1 MKIGEVMNRKPAVI
15 DNKATFSDAARRVA
29 ETQVSDLMVVDAKGV
44 FVGVLSEGDLIRA
57 TLPNYD
63 ELMRDGTSL
72 GGAWKVFLEK
82 GKEVA
87 PRGIDAIV
95 IKAPLVFQPADE
107 LIKAASAMVN
117 KQIRVLPVVDG
128 GVLVGTIS
136 RGDLCKAVLAG

>member
-1 MKIGEVMNRKPAVI
+1 VKIGEVMNKRPAVI
-15 DNKATFSDAARRVA
+15 DNRATFAEAGRRVA
-29 ETQVSDLMVVDAKGV
+29 ETQVSDLMVVDAEGV

-63 ELMRDGTSL
+63 ELMRDGTSI

-82 GKEVA
+82 GKEIA
-87 PRGIDAIV
+87 GRDIGSIV
-95 IKAPLVFQPADE
+95 IKAPLTFHTSDE

-136 RGDLCKAVLAG
+136 RGDLCKAVLNV

>member
-1 MKIGEVMNRKPAVI
+1 VKIGEVMNGKPAVI
-15 DNKATFSDAARRVA
+15 DSSATFAEAARRVA
-29 ETQVSDLMVVDAKGV
+29 ETQASDLMVVDAKGV
-44 FVGVLSEGDLIRA
+44 FVGVVSEGDLIRA

-87 PRGIDAIV
+87 SRGIASIV
-95 IKAPLVFQPADE
+95 IKAPLTFQPADE
-107 LIKAASAMVN
+107 LLKAASAMVN

-128 GVLVGTIS
+128 GMLVGTIS
-136 RGDLCKAVLAG
+136 RGDLCKAVLGG

>member
-1 MKIGEVMNRKPAVI
+1 VKIGEVMNGKPAVI
-15 DNKATFSDAARRVA
+15 DSRATFADAARRVA
-29 ETQVSDLMVVDAKGV
+29 ETQVSDLMVVDEKGG
-44 FVGVLSEGDLIRA
+44 FVGVVSEGDLIRA

-87 PRGIDAIV
+87 RRDIASIV
-95 IKAPLVFQPADE
+95 IKAPLTFQKSDE

>member
-1 MKIGEVMNRKPAVI
+1 VKIGEVMNRKPAVI
-15 DNKATFSDAARRVA
+15 ENDATFSDAARRVA
-29 ETQVSDLMVVDAKGV
+29 ESAVSDLMVVDAKGG

-87 PRGIDAIV
+87 PRAIGAIV
-95 IKAPLVFQPADE
+95 IKAPLTFQSSDE